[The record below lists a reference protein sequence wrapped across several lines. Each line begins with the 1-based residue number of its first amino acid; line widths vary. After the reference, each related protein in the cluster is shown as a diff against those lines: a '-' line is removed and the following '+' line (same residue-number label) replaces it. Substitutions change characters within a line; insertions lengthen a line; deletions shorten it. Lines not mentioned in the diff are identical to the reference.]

1 MPLFTASLGCCDACL
16 ASPGCRDAV
25 CSVMLAVM
33 LSERVVAITLG
44 ELVAQ
49 SLVFTLVLHK
59 HKP

>member
-1 MPLFTASLGCCDACL
+1 MPLFAASLGCCDACL

-49 SLVFTLVLHK
+49 SLVFTLVLH
-59 HKP
+59 